1 MMNLM
6 NVSMIDFVTVVDKT
20 LSDDNYTL
28 LNVTTTDDN
37 SIVVLNVQKDDI
49 KFYVPCILH
58 SLYFTFLIFSSLV
71 ALHLWNLVR
80 NVFYISERSPPLH
93 PAAFFRCSL

>member
-20 LSDDNYTL
+20 LSDDN
-28 LNVTTTDDN
+28 

-49 KFYVPCILH
+49 KFYVPCVFESDNVLNIIA
-58 SLYFTFLIFSSLV
+58 TIRQSLV
-71 ALHLWNLVR
+71 NYYSVIALNILTNNYVS
-80 NVFYISERSPPLH
+80 Y
-93 PAAFFRCSL
+93 AA

>member
-49 KFYVPCILH
+49 KFYVPFVFESDNVLNIIA
-58 SLYFTFLIFSSLV
+58 TIRQSLV
-71 ALHLWNLVR
+71 NYYSVIALNILTNNYVS
-80 NVFYISERSPPLH
+80 Y
-93 PAAFFRCSL
+93 AA

>member
-28 LNVTTTDDN
+28 LNITTTDDN

-49 KFYVPCILH
+49 KFYVPCIFKNNNVL
-58 SLYFTFLIFSSLV
+58 SIIDTIRQSLV
-71 ALHLWNLVR
+71 NYYSVIALNILTNNYVAC
-80 NVFYISERSPPLH
+80 V
-93 PAAFFRCSL
+93 A

>member
-28 LNVTTTDDN
+28 LHVTTTDDN

-49 KFYVPCILH
+49 NFM
-58 SLYFTFLIFSSLV
+58 SLCF
-71 ALHLWNLVR
+71 
-80 NVFYISERSPPLH
+80 
-93 PAAFFRCSL
+93 

>member
-49 KFYVPCILH
+49 KFYVPCVFESDNVLSII
-58 SLYFTFLIFSSLV
+58 TTIRQSLV
-71 ALHLWNLVR
+71 NYYSVIALNILTNNYVS
-80 NVFYISERSPPLH
+80 Y
-93 PAAFFRCSL
+93 AA